1 MGFANNSKNG
11 LTAAAVFVATV
22 ILVWFGWGLTPWWPL
37 MWFAPLPALWFS
49 LRSSWRV
56 AGLVTFASW
65 LAGNLIFF
73 RYFHQLGQSP
83 IAWLANFGGLALLAT
98 VGVLL
103 FRALV
108 LRGAVWSGIVALAS
122 LWVSADW
129 LRYWISPHGTAADLA
144 YTQLKF
150 LPFLQLASV
159 TGPWGMSFVL
169 LLVPAAAAAAW
180 HLWDRNPEQAKRVT
194 VVVGGLL
201 LIILGFGQLRLNLA
215 RQQASVKVG
224 LAVSDAPENDLVAS
238 GPDAPRLLQEYAA
251 QAKAL
256 AARGAQVVVLPEK
269 IAVVHDSDAAT
280 DDAFFQPIADA
291 ANITIV
297 VGQLHISPGANG
309 TLRYN
314 RAQVYSP
321 HEATASYDK
330 EHMLPPFESN
340 LTVGT
345 QHLTMP
351 RDGALWGVAICKDM
365 DFTSM
370 GRAYGSLGAGLL
382 LVPAWDF
389 NMDRTFH
396 GHMEIMRGV
405 EGGFSIVRAAKNGY
419 LTVSDDRGRVLAET
433 RSDSASFATLLADV
447 PVGHEHTLY
456 QTLGDWFAWLA
467 VAILAVVIA
476 RSLLLLRRKPGVSSR

>member
-1 MGFANNSKNG
+1 MGFAKNKNS

-22 ILVWFGWGLTPWWPL
+22 ALVWFGWGLNPWWPL
-37 MWFAPLPALWFS
+37 MWFAPLPVLWFS

-56 AGLVTFASW
+56 ASLVAFASW
-65 LAGNLIFF
+65 MAGNLVFF
-73 RYFHQLGQSP
+73 TYFHLLGQSP
-83 IAWLANFGGLALLAT
+83 IAWFANFGSLALLVA

-108 LRGAVWSGIVALAS
+108 LRGAVWSGIAALAS

-129 LRYWISPHGTAADLA
+129 LRYWTTPHGTAADLA

-150 LPFLQLASV
+150 LPFLQLASI

-169 LLVPAAAAAAW
+169 LLVPAAAVAAW
-180 HLWDRNPEQAKRVT
+180 HLRKRDPEQAKRVAY
-194 VVVGGLL
+194 VVGGLL
-201 LIILGFGQLRLNLA
+201 LIILGFGQLRLNLTG
-215 RQQASVKVG
+215 RQATVKVG
-224 LAVSDAPENDLVAS
+224 LAVSDAPENDIVVS
-238 GPDAPRLLQEYAA
+238 GPDAPRLLKEYAA

-269 IAVVHDSDAAT
+269 LAVVHDTDATA

-291 ANITIV
+291 AGVTIV
-297 VGQLHISPGANG
+297 AGQLHLSPGPNG
-309 TLRYN
+309 TLRYK

-321 HEATASYDK
+321 HASTASYDK

-345 QHLTMP
+345 QHLTLP
-351 RDGALWGVAICKDM
+351 RNGATWGVAICKDM

-419 LTVSDDRGRVLAET
+419 LTVSDDRGRVIAET
-433 RSDSASFATLLADV
+433 RSDSAPFTTLLADV
-447 PVGHEHTLY
+447 PVGHEHTVY
-456 QTLGDWFAWLA
+456 QSLGDWFAWLA
-467 VAILAVVIA
+467 VAIFAAVIA
-476 RSLLLLRRKPGVSSR
+476 RTLLLLRRKPGVSSR

>member
-1 MGFANNSKNG
+1 MEFANNSKYG
-11 LTAAAVFVATV
+11 LTAAAVFAATV

-37 MWFAPLPALWFS
+37 MWLAPVPALWFS
-49 LRSSWRV
+49 LRSSWPV
-56 AGLVTFASW
+56 AGLVAFASW
-65 LAGNLIFF
+65 MAGNLVFF
-73 RYFHQLGQSP
+73 TYFHRLGQSP
-83 IAWLANFGGLALLAT
+83 IAWVANFGSLALLVAA
-98 VGVLL
+98 GVLL

-108 LRGAVWSGIVALAS
+108 LRGAVWSAIVALAS
-122 LWVSADW
+122 LWVSMDW
-129 LRYWISPHGTAADLA
+129 LRYWTTPHGTAADLA

-159 TGPWGMSFVL
+159 TGPWGMSFL
-169 LLVPAAAAAAW
+169 LLVVPAAAVAAW
-180 HLWDRNPEQAKRVT
+180 HMRERAPEQAKRVACA
-194 VVVGGLL
+194 VGGLL
-201 LIILGFGQLRLNLA
+201 LMVLGFGLLRLNLA
-215 RQQASVKVG
+215 GQQSTVKVG
-224 LAVSDAPENDLVAS
+224 LAVSDAPENDDVVGGA
-238 GPDAPRLLQEYAA
+238 DALRLLQEYAA

-269 IAVVHDSDAAT
+269 IAVVHDVDAAA

-291 ANITIV
+291 AGVTIV
-297 VGQLHISPGANG
+297 VGQLHLSPGANG

-321 HEATASYDK
+321 HTAVASYDK

-345 QHLTMP
+345 QHLTLP
-351 RDGALWGVAICKDM
+351 RDGATWGVAICKDM

-370 GRAYGSLGAGLL
+370 GRAYGKLDTGLL

-405 EGGFSIVRAAKNGY
+405 ESGFSIVRAAKNGY
-419 LTVSDDRGRVLAET
+419 LTVSDDRGRVLAEA
-433 RSDSASFATLLADV
+433 RSDAAPFSTLLADV
-447 PVGHEHTLY
+447 PVGHERTVY
-456 QTLGDWFAWLA
+456 QILGDWFAWVA
-467 VAILAVVIA
+467 VAALVFVVIRALALLKA
-476 RSLLLLRRKPGVSSR
+476 R

>member
-1 MGFANNSKNG
+1 VA
-11 LTAAAVFVATV
+11 FV
-22 ILVWFGWGLTPWWPL
+22 
-37 MWFAPLPALWFS
+37 
-49 LRSSWRV
+49 
-56 AGLVTFASW
+56 SW
-65 LAGNLIFF
+65 LVGNLVFF
-73 RYFHQLGQSP
+73 TYFHRLGQSP
-83 IAWLANFGGLALLAT
+83 IAWLANFGSLALLAT

-108 LRGAVWSGIVALAS
+108 LRGAVWSGIAALAS
-122 LWVSADW
+122 LWVSVDW
-129 LRYWISPHGTAADLA
+129 LRYWTTPHGTAADLA

-169 LLVPAAAAAAW
+169 LFVPTAAVVVW
-180 HLWDRNPEQAKRVT
+180 HLRQRDPEQAKRVAY
-194 VVVGGLL
+194 VVGGLL
-201 LIILGFGQLRLNLA
+201 LIILGFGQLRLNLTG
-215 RQQASVKVG
+215 QQTTVKVG
-224 LAVSDAPENDLVAS
+224 LAVSDAPENDDVAS
-238 GPDAPRLLQEYAA
+238 GPDAQRLLQEYAA

-269 IAVVHDSDAAT
+269 IAVVHDNDAAT

-291 ANITIV
+291 AGVAIV
-297 VGQLHISPGANG
+297 VGELHLSPGANG

-321 HEATASYDK
+321 HTTTASYDK

-345 QHLTMP
+345 QHLTLP
-351 RDGALWGVAICKDM
+351 RGGTTWGVAICKDM

-405 EGGFSIVRAAKNGY
+405 ESGFSIVRAAKNGY

-433 RSDSASFATLLADV
+433 RSDSAPFVTLLADV
-447 PVGHEHTLY
+447 PVGHEHTVY
-456 QTLGDWFAWLA
+456 QVLGDWFAWLA
-467 VAILAVVIA
+467 VAIFAGVVA
-476 RSLLLLRRKPGVSSR
+476 RSLLLLRREPGVSSR